1 MRFSLLNRREE
12 FFSTNDVLNLHK
24 TYITANHSHVND
36 VCDMIIDAANYIKL
50 ESDDKFNDFYDLVS
64 LFNCGRKDLLMDVW
78 IGGWNT
84 TLSDEEK
91 LNKIYE
97 KLFTFIGFQT
107 GDDVEYEYDDDIIW
121 KIQDRF
127 PSIRK
132 ENFDYNRLNYV
143 IATAGKRFN
152 VMPEKVT
159 SIFCYD
165 MEDYVKKDSS
175 FKLSHHFTINENER
189 RLYCK
194 SEITF
199 YSPENIEVTRQFTVF
214 YNCSCSMM
222 SRYNYTKE
230 ENLEIDKWMLRKI
243 SFLRF
248 LEVVNQYRKD
258 RSWHPDSYIDT
269 YWFNIYTDRKRNRIK
284 LG

>member
-1 MRFSLLNRREE
+1 MQFSLLNRRKE
-12 FFSTNDVLNLHK
+12 FCSTNDALNLHK

-36 VCDMIIDAANYIKL
+36 VCDIIIEAAKHIKL
-50 ESDDKFNDFYDLVS
+50 ESNDKFNDYYDLVS

-78 IGGWNT
+78 IGGWNA
-84 TLSDEEK
+84 TLPDEEK

-97 KLFTFIGFQT
+97 ELFTFIGFRT
-107 GDDVEYEYDDDIIW
+107 EDDVEYEYDDDIIW
-121 KIQDRF
+121 KIQNRF

-132 ENFDYNRLNYV
+132 ENFDDNRLDYV
-143 IATAGKRFN
+143 IETAGKRSCI
-152 VMPEKVT
+152 MPEKVT

-165 MEDYVKKDSS
+165 TSNGGKKDSS
-175 FKLSHHFTINENER
+175 FKISHHFTINENER

-199 YSPENIEVTRQFTVF
+199 YSPENIEVTRYFTVF
-214 YNCSCSMM
+214 YNCSCSMTN
-222 SRYNYTKE
+222 RCNYTKE

-243 SFLRF
+243 AFLRF
-248 LEVVNQYRKD
+248 LEIVNQRKD
-258 RSWHPDSYIDT
+258 RSWHPDTYIDT
-269 YWFNIYTDRKRNRIK
+269 YWFNIYTDRKRNKIK